1 MTTIE
6 WSPILQKAF
15 EDVKEIV
22 RRDLSLVVRDP
33 NALLVLCTDASELGL
48 GFVLAQ
54 PKPEFRHLDKKL
66 IRPEHLEIL
75 KYGSV
80 GITNNLTHG
89 GSTKRELAG
98 VIFAIKKCYD
108 ELVGNDFLL
117 ITDHEALVWLFT
129 QEHTSPMLHR
139 WIDLLM
145 SLSFT
150 VLHWLGLW
158 NFLADAMSRPSCTN
172 ATMIK
177 DIPATELPEHEERI
191 EAYQLGEERSTE
203 LKEKAAFIRNKTIPN
218 ENERQQIIKDTHEE
232 GHFGI
237 QQTFLKIWHK
247 GLWWPKIREQ
257 ITKEIENCQTCLRH
271 TTKRVGFH
279 PLTPITESRPNE
291 GWAVDLFFATE
302 QEGKGGRLHPILIA
316 MDICT
321 GFVLDL
327 KIMKTKQAT
336 EVSDELWKMI
346 CVFGPPKYLISDNGK
361 EFLNQTLARL
371 FKTIGTQHRTIS
383 SYHASANGR
392 PERAIQDVKTLIKK
406 LTEGNLRN
414 LEKLLPKIQ
423 LAYNTRIS
431 SRTLSAPFALEFGRN
446 ANAFEDY
453 RKLPEMKEVNE
464 EEIKRNWDKMNK
476 TILPAINE
484 RVVEREEQRAAKWD
498 ATHNVIDR
506 YTPGQFVMAKE
517 VVPGSKWNEKWVGPF
532 EVIRCNRNGAYTLRN
547 ALGEEEPY
555 RFPPNHLIHISHYE
569 FPEEE
574 SHEVKRILDAR
585 GSYPNYE
592 YLVQWRN
599 KDLQDT
605 WEPITA
611 FDSIAPIQK
620 YLKTARAAK
629 LSPKQRTAIEETIK
643 EMSEPETQDAVL
655 STSRETLMNTTN
667 PGSFP
672 MPPGETPMPA
682 KPMPVQLM
690 PPGETPMPAKPMPV
704 QLMPPGETPMPAKP
718 MPVRLMPAGEIPMP
732 PGETPRNAN
741 QPSKRK
747 NTNLDT
753 TPKRPK
759 FKLRFKGME
768 KDSTNH
774 TSSPSLNHLETQ
786 SSDFNLHSKEP
797 YENFSVKGPSSL
809 NQLETLLSNSSLY
822 SENPHVESSVKGDV
836 MMNDNDAMDIDV
848 NIKSHKW
855 KFYDKSSPQRLY
867 LRQCCEYYHACE
879 VKSNVKERYK
889 KEG

>member
-1 MTTIE
+1 MKSMLLLKKPPGPQTADIDDFLPTTMDLDEINPTNFETLDPRIKEALARNAKIPTYSTTTHPLGPITLHTTEEVTYWAKRNYIKPQNEARAEEIIQEWVEQQIAEEVTSAKARFALLAVPKTDDFGKQTDIRLCIDMSPGNKYIVVDKYPLPTLAEILAVPMKKRGPGTRRSKIDLTGAFHRIEIIDSWVHFMFKGKLYRVNHGFFGVNILPSHFQRVSDAVARECSFLCRVYLDDAFNEGGTPEEDILQCVELIDRYTFYKLIINQKKSYFGQFELPALGYIAGGNGKRMNPAKCAAIMNWQPPTTGIEMARFLGVVNFNREHLPEFAHKAKPLDACRKMTTIE

-532 EVIRCNRNGAYTLRN
+532 EVIRCNRNGA
-547 ALGEEEPY
+547 
-555 RFPPNHLIHISHYE
+555 
-569 FPEEE
+569 
-574 SHEVKRILDAR
+574 
-585 GSYPNYE
+585 
-592 YLVQWRN
+592 
-599 KDLQDT
+599 
-605 WEPITA
+605 
-611 FDSIAPIQK
+611 
-620 YLKTARAAK
+620 
-629 LSPKQRTAIEETIK
+629 
-643 EMSEPETQDAVL
+643 
-655 STSRETLMNTTN
+655 
-667 PGSFP
+667 
-672 MPPGETPMPA
+672 
-682 KPMPVQLM
+682 
-690 PPGETPMPAKPMPV
+690 
-704 QLMPPGETPMPAKP
+704 
-718 MPVRLMPAGEIPMP
+718 
-732 PGETPRNAN
+732 
-741 QPSKRK
+741 
-747 NTNLDT
+747 
-753 TPKRPK
+753 
-759 FKLRFKGME
+759 
-768 KDSTNH
+768 
-774 TSSPSLNHLETQ
+774 
-786 SSDFNLHSKEP
+786 
-797 YENFSVKGPSSL
+797 
-809 NQLETLLSNSSLY
+809 
-822 SENPHVESSVKGDV
+822 
-836 MMNDNDAMDIDV
+836 
-848 NIKSHKW
+848 
-855 KFYDKSSPQRLY
+855 
-867 LRQCCEYYHACE
+867 
-879 VKSNVKERYK
+879 
-889 KEG
+889 